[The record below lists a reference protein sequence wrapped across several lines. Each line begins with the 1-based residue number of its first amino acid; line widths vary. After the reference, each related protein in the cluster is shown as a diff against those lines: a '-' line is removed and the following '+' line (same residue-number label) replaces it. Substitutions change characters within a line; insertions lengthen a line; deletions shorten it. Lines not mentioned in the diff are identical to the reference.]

1 MTVVVSRSCCELPL
15 KREVQLYRLAQG
27 GEVIT
32 ICTLWES
39 QHSRDSFPLAMVI
52 FLVLYQSSR
61 RMEPMLAQN
70 MRPKFNADT
79 CYISVRDGVYLRS
92 NNGRLMLKGKSLYH
106 LVEHLVPHFNGNA
119 TLEEITEGLDTDR
132 KRMVTNLIEKL
143 FVHHFLKDTSQDQ
156 LHTLR
161 PAELEIYS
169 SDITFIES
177 FQTSAAYQFERF
189 RNKHLLLIGSG
200 LSFTSLVQASL
211 QCGVRQID
219 VIITP
224 ESGVG
229 SSRPDLLVL
238 FATCDSEQIVQSIDA
253 PRWDDEADVL
263 NTIQDYD
270 ALLHIAE
277 RPMLARAKLFNRLC
291 VEQQKT
297 FIQAIVVDD
306 HAWIGPLVSPETGG
320 CWECAWRR
328 LQANLT
334 HLSEQRSHYEF
345 HDQPTVSSQ
354 FLALPTA
361 ALTANR
367 LIFELFKYVTQTGF
381 TKTAGNLID
390 IDLETFLSESHS
402 FLPHP
407 HCLACQHPIIPTALQ
422 FLEQIQQ
429 VQHQGPIDL
438 DTFSENIARCVDNR
452 LGLFTAIDDG
462 NFVQA
467 PLAVYKV
474 HLSNPMLRKRESEPL
489 NVVTASTDTI
499 NARLRASQRACEL
512 YAANL
517 VDRRR
522 LRSREAV
529 QQYTLPAISTDQ
541 LIGIKPPLTEVETW
555 TWALDLHTQKA
566 CLVPAMH
573 VFFSLHNKERGIAS
587 GMIWEEALCQALFD
601 WCNYLTVGQLK
612 DTQHSSIQVDLARSP
627 MTPEGVHL
635 YHLLKAAVGQITIY
649 DITGALQVPTFATC
663 LGEKVVAYSTHC
675 DVAQA
680 LRMGLE
686 QALQQYQSEQFQQ
699 PEYAV
704 VPVPDFP
711 STLRSDQLSV
721 PDYTLPEVWSER
733 LEWLLQQFQANSL
746 RAFAIPLNHDPALM
760 QVLPSIVRVLL
771 IRAEVKHG

>member
-1 MTVVVSRSCCELPL
+1 
-15 KREVQLYRLAQG
+15 
-27 GEVIT
+27 
-32 ICTLWES
+32 
-39 QHSRDSFPLAMVI
+39 
-52 FLVLYQSSR
+52 
-61 RMEPMLAQN
+61 MEHILAQN

-79 CYISVRDGVYLRS
+79 CYIPVSDGVYLRS
-92 NNGRLMLKGKSLYH
+92 NNSRLMLKGKSLYR
-106 LVEHLVPHFNGNA
+106 LLEHLVPHLNGNS
-119 TLEEITEGLDTDR
+119 TLEEITGGLDTDR

-169 SDITFIES
+169 SDITFVES

-189 RNKHLLLIGSG
+189 RNKRLLIIGSG
-200 LSFTSLVQASL
+200 LSFTLLVQASL

-224 ESGVG
+224 ESDIG
-229 SSRPDLLVL
+229 SSSHPDMLDL

-253 PRWDDEADVL
+253 PRWDDEAEVL
-263 NTIQDYD
+263 DTIQVYD
-270 ALLHIAE
+270 AILHISE
-277 RPMLARAKLFNRLC
+277 RPMLARALMLNRLC

-297 FIQAIVVDD
+297 FIQAIMVDD
-306 HAWIGPLVSPETGG
+306 HAWVGPLVSPETGG

-328 LQANLT
+328 LQANLPRC
-334 HLSEQRSHYEF
+334 SEQLSHYEF
-345 HDQPTVSSQ
+345 QDQSMVSTSRFLAMPTV
-354 FLALPTA
+354 TI
-361 ALTANR
+361 TANR

-381 TKTAGNLID
+381 TKTVGNLID
-390 IDLETFLSESHS
+390 IDLETFLSENHP

-429 VQHQGPIDL
+429 LQHQGPIGL

-452 LGLFTAIDDG
+452 LGLFTAIDDD

-474 HLSNPMLRKRESEPL
+474 NLSNPMLRKSQSEPL
-489 NVVTASTDTI
+489 SVVAASTDTI
-499 NARLRASQRACEL
+499 NARLHASQRACER

-522 LRSREAV
+522 LLPHEAV
-529 QQYTLPAISTDQ
+529 QQQTLPAISTDQ
-541 LIGIKPPLTEVETW
+541 LIGVKPPLTEVEMW
-555 TWALDLHTQKA
+555 TWALDLHTQQA
-566 CLVPAMH
+566 YLVPATQ
-573 VFFSLHNKERGIAS
+573 VFFSLSNKERGTESERGVAS
-587 GMIWEEALCQALFD
+587 GMIWEEAICQALLD

-612 DTQHSSIQVDLARSP
+612 DAQQSSIQVDLARSP
-627 MTPEGVHL
+627 MTPEGAHL
-635 YHLLKAAVGQITIY
+635 HHLLKAAVGQITVY
-649 DITGALQVPTFATC
+649 DITGTLQVPTFATC
-663 LGEKVVAYSTHC
+663 LGEKVIAYSTHC

-699 PEYAV
+699 SEYAV

-711 STLRSDQLSV
+711 STLRSDQLYV
-721 PDYTLPEVWSER
+721 PRYTLPEAWSAR
-733 LEWLLQQFQANSL
+733 LEWLLQKFQANSL
-746 RAFAIPLNHDPALM
+746 RALVIPLNHDPALM
-760 QVLPSIVRVLL
+760 QMLPYIVRVLL